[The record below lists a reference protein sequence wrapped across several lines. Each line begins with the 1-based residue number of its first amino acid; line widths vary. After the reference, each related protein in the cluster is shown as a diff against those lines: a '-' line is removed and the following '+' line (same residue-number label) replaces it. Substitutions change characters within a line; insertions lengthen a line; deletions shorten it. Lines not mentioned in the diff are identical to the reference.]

1 MTSAPEI
8 LVRRATPADRS
19 AVVATVVAAFAS
31 DPAWEFITGGE
42 QERVSPYF
50 AGALFDGRAGR
61 GTVWVTD
68 GCHGVAMWDDR
79 TQPAADDDD
88 QRAVW
93 AGFRAAVG
101 EESYAWLR
109 RYDDAVHAQEPAAPF
124 WYLGV
129 LATHPSAQGTGLA
142 SAVIAPALALA
153 DSAGVD
159 CWLETSKPTNTGFYE
174 RRGFT
179 ERVRLTSPDVP
190 PTWWMRRPPALSR

>member
-1 MTSAPEI
+1 MTSVPGIA
-8 LVRRATPADRS
+8 VRRATTADRD
-19 AVVATVVAAFAS
+19 AVVATVVAAFAT

-42 QERVSPYF
+42 IERVSPSF

-61 GTVWVTD
+61 GTVWVAD
-68 GCHGVAMWDDR
+68 DCRAVAMWDDR
-79 TQPAADDDD
+79 TQPVVEDDH
-88 QRAVW
+88 QRTVW
-93 AGFRAAVG
+93 ADYRANVG
-101 EESYAWLR
+101 EQSFACLL
-109 RYDDAVHAQEPAAPF
+109 RYDDAVHAQEPAVPF

-142 SAVIAPALALA
+142 SAVIAPVLALA

-159 CWLETSKPTNTGFYE
+159 CWLETSKPTNTEFYE